1 MIAVTSSLLWYTTR
15 ASGIV
20 SLLLLTAVMVGGIM
34 TATRVGGGTIPR
46 FAVAEV
52 HRRIS
57 LIAMLFIILHIV
69 TTIVDSYVNVGIISA
84 LVPFTSQYKPLKVAL
99 GTVAFDLL
107 LAITITSLIKH
118 KISHAL
124 WRTIHWISYLA
135 FPIAVVHEIL
145 IGTDFRF
152 AWMILLTAACVGA
165 VGIALA
171 WRFWAHPRPGGAL
184 TAVPSR
190 TAPPK
195 RSKAIVTRT
204 PSASSSSSRRRGTSK
219 GRPPR

>member
-1 MIAVTSSLLWYTTR
+1 MTAVTSSLLWYTTR

-34 TATRVGGGTIPR
+34 TATRVGGGSIPR

-57 LIAMLFIILHIV
+57 LITMIFIIIHI
-69 TTIVDSYVNVGIISA
+69 TTTLVDSYVNVGVLSA

-118 KISHAL
+118 RISHAL
-124 WRTIHWISYLA
+124 WRTIHWASYLA
-135 FPIAVVHEIL
+135 FPIAVIHEIL

-152 AWMILLTAACVGA
+152 AWMILVTAGCVGA
-165 VGIALA
+165 VAVALA

-195 RSKAIVTRT
+195 RSKAIVTRA
-204 PSASSSSSRRRGTSK
+204 PSASSRQRGSSK
-219 GRPPR
+219 GRPRS

>member
-52 HRRIS
+52 HRR
-57 LIAMLFIILHIV
+57 
-69 TTIVDSYVNVGIISA
+69 
-84 LVPFTSQYKPLKVAL
+84 
-99 GTVAFDLL
+99 
-107 LAITITSLIKH
+107 ITITSLIKH